1 MPDTVYG
8 WNSRNKCK
16 REVYSKDQ
24 IDEMMPV
31 VRYGTTAPD
40 NSVGKDGDIYI
51 KIEEQRGE

>member
-1 MPDTVYG
+1 MPDKVYG
-8 WNSRNKCK
+8 WCSRNKCK
-16 REVYSKDQ
+16 REVYGKDQ

-51 KIEEQRGE
+51 KIEE